1 MSLKEEIDIRKLP
14 KHIAIIMDG
23 NGRWAEK
30 NGQDR
35 LSGHEHGSRV
45 VKQTITC
52 AKNLGIKVLTLY
64 AFSTENWN
72 RPKKEVFGLMK
83 LLGRYLSE
91 EKDFLIQEK
100 IRLNVIGNWKKLPS
114 SLVHK
119 IEEVQDATLR
129 NENMLL
135 NIALS
140 YGGREEII
148 KAVNKILEE
157 KKKKIT
163 ESSFQGYLYTSGI
176 PDPDLL
182 IRSSGEMRISNFLLW
197 QSAYTEFY
205 FTDVLWPDFKDE
217 DFYGAIQA
225 FQNRKRRYG
234 TIRNS

>member
-1 MSLKEEIDIRKLP
+1 MRDGIDIHKLP
-14 KHIAIIMDG
+14 KHVAIIMDG

-30 NGQDR
+30 HGQSR
-35 LSGHEHGSRV
+35 LSGHEQGSRV

-52 AKNLGIKVLTLY
+52 AKNLGIKFLTLY

-83 LLGRYLSE
+83 LLSRYLSE
-91 EKDFLIQEK
+91 ERDFLIQEK

-114 SLVHK
+114 SLVRK
-119 IEEVQDATLR
+119 IEEVQDATA
-129 NENMLL
+129 ENQEMLL

-163 ESSFQGYLYTSGI
+163 EDSFSKYLYTSGI

-182 IRSSGEMRISNFLLW
+182 IRSSGEKRISNFLLW
-197 QSAYTEFY
+197 QSAYAEFY

-217 DFYGAIQA
+217 DFYGAIYA

-234 TIRNS
+234 TVRNS